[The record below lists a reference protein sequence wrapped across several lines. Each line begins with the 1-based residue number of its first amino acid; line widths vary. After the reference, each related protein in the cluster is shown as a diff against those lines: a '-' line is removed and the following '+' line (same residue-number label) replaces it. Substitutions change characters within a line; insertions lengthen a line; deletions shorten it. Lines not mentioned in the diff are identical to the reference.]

1 VRPAAESLRRN
12 KTHHAIMG
20 RVYIGES
27 IIAIIKHIAL
37 SLPYLCRF
45 CFLAAPRM
53 PILCCVMQLES
64 HESLSIIPQ
73 GNKSNH
79 PPLLLIGRAMQ
90 LLPLPSCTLVIFSP
104 RCHCQCKICCC
115 EKIIDEAAA
124 VAAAISP
131 CVGGGAPSALHRA
144 AITSRRSDDC
154 YGVV

>member
-1 VRPAAESLRRN
+1 MLSHTAAQQNASCNNGTCLHWREHN
-12 KTHHAIMG
+12 CNHKT
-20 RVYIGES
+20 YCP
-27 IIAIIKHIAL
+27 L
-37 SLPYLCRF
+37 SLCLICVGRF

-124 VAAAISP
+124 AAAISP
-131 CVGGGAPSALHRA
+131 CAMVVVVLPLLSSAQP
-144 AITSRRSDDC
+144 
-154 YGVV
+154 